1 VFLLLK
7 FMQGLFSPC
16 TSSATVGTIVRMTE
30 KNESENVRALVALL
44 HDSGLISR
52 LEADA
57 PLTSLVVQRLAG
69 DGSSRRFWR
78 VGRQDGGPICLA
90 VAPAGGTEQDM
101 MEARSAR
108 LIGMHLH
115 DRRVRVPAQ
124 YGWDAEAGIL
134 LFEDLGDVKLHD
146 LVEQSRN
153 QLGEMDLHAVRPW
166 YVQAVQQ
173 LAFMQIRGAVG
184 FDRDWC
190 WDTRE
195 YDRPLMLNRESGYF
209 LRAFWQELLG
219 QEPVPGITEEFEL
232 IATAASQAPSGFFL
246 HRDFQS
252 RNIMV
257 HNGQP
262 CFIDF
267 QGGRMGPLGYDLAS
281 LLIDPYTA
289 LPASLQE
296 ELIQVYLDAVMA
308 LHPVD
313 MQQFRREYTFLA
325 LQRNLQIIGAFSFLS
340 RVRGKLF
347 FARFIGP
354 ALMSL
359 VERLQDLDLR
369 DLRVLPLMA
378 AQGLKRLRQA
388 V

>member
-1 VFLLLK
+1 
-7 FMQGLFSPC
+7 
-16 TSSATVGTIVRMTE
+16 MTQ
-30 KNESENVRALVALL
+30 KNESENVLALVALL
-44 HDSGLISR
+44 QDTGLISR
-52 LEADA
+52 READA

-78 VGRQDGGPICLA
+78 VGRVGRQSGGPICLA
-90 VAPAGGTEQDM
+90 VAPAGRTEQDM
-101 MEARSAR
+101 MEAGAAR
-108 LIGMHLH
+108 TIGMHLYDH
-115 DRRVRVPAQ
+115 GVRVPAQ
-124 YGWDAEAGIL
+124 YGWDAEAGLL

-173 LAFMQIRGAVG
+173 LALMQIHGAVG

-195 YDRPLMLNRESGYF
+195 YDRPLMLSRESGYF

-219 QEPVPGITEEFEL
+219 QELMPGIAEEFEQ
-232 IATAASQAPSGFFL
+232 IATAASQAPAAFFL

-257 HNGQP
+257 QNGQLS
-262 CFIDF
+262 FIDF

-289 LPASLQE
+289 LPSSLQE
-296 ELIQVYLDAVMA
+296 ELLQVYLDAVMA

-313 MQQFRREYTFLA
+313 TRQFRRQYTFLA

-340 RVRGKLF
+340 RVRGKVF
-347 FARFIGP
+347 FTRFIAP
-354 ALMSL
+354 ALTSL
-359 VERLQDLDLR
+359 AERLRDQELR
-369 DLRVLPLMA
+369 DLRVLPLLA
-378 AQGLKRLRQA
+378 ARGLKLLQQGRNRIGSKPPLS
-388 V
+388 

>member
-1 VFLLLK
+1 MPSWVLALYLLI
-7 FMQGLFSPC
+7 FFTM
-16 TSSATVGTIVRMTE
+16 AVTVGTIVRMTE
-30 KNESENVRALVALL
+30 KNESENVRALVVLL

-52 LEADA
+52 RETEE

-69 DGSSRRFWR
+69 DGSSRQFWR
-78 VGRQDGGPICLA
+78 VGRHDGASICLA
-90 VAPAGGTEQDM
+90 VAPAGRTEQDM
-101 MEARSAR
+101 MEAGSAR

-115 DRRVRVPAQ
+115 DQGVPVPAQ
-124 YGWDAEAGIL
+124 YGWDAEAGLL

-153 QLGEMDLHAVRPW
+153 PRGEMDLPAVRPW
-166 YVQAVQQ
+166 YVQTVQQ
-173 LAFMQIRGAVG
+173 LAFMQIRGAVD
-184 FDRDWC
+184 FDCDWC
-190 WDTRE
+190 WDTKE

-219 QEPVPGITEEFEL
+219 QNPLPGIAEEFEQ
-232 IATAASQAPSGFFL
+232 IATMASQAPTGFFL

-252 RNIMV
+252 RNIMA

-289 LPASLQE
+289 LPATFQE
-296 ELIQVYLDAVMA
+296 ELLQVYLDAVMA
-308 LHPVD
+308 LDPVD
-313 MQQFRREYTFLA
+313 AQQFRREYSFLA

-340 RVRGKLF
+340 RVRGKVF
-347 FARFIGP
+347 FARFIVP
-354 ALMSL
+354 ALTSL
-359 VERLQDLDLR
+359 VERLQDQELR

-378 AQGLKRLRQA
+378 AQGLNLFSSG

>member
-1 VFLLLK
+1 
-7 FMQGLFSPC
+7 
-16 TSSATVGTIVRMTE
+16 MTE
-30 KNESENVRALVALL
+30 KNESENVRELAALL
-44 HDSGLISR
+44 HESGLVSR
-52 LEADA
+52 QEADA
-57 PLTSLVVQRLAG
+57 PLISLVIQRLAG

-78 VGRQDGGPICLA
+78 VGRRDGGSICLA
-90 VAPAGGTEQDM
+90 VAPAGRTEQDM
-101 MEARSAR
+101 LEARAAR
-108 LIGMHLH
+108 LVGTHLH
-115 DRRVRVPAQ
+115 EHGVRVPAQ
-124 YGWDAEAGIL
+124 YGWDKEAGLL

-153 QLGEMDLHAVRPW
+153 PRGEIDLPAVRPL

-190 WDTRE
+190 WDTQE
-195 YDRPLMLNRESGYF
+195 YDRPLMLSRESGYF

-219 QEPVPGITEEFEL
+219 QEPVPGIAEEFEQ
-232 IATAASQAPSGFFL
+232 IATLASQAPAGFFL

-257 HNGQP
+257 QNSQP

-289 LPASLQE
+289 LPASFQE

-313 MQQFRREYTFLA
+313 RPQFRREYCFLA

-340 RVRGKLF
+340 RVRGKVF
-347 FARFIGP
+347 FARFIVP
-354 ALMSL
+354 ALTSL
-359 VERLQDLDLR
+359 VERLQDQELR
-369 DLRVLPLMA
+369 DLRALPLMA
-378 AQGLKRLRQA
+378 AQGLQLLRQA

>member
-1 VFLLLK
+1 MSSWVLTV
-7 FMQGLFSPC
+7 QLFIFF
-16 TSSATVGTIVRMTE
+16 TTAATVGTIVRMTE
-30 KNESENVRALVALL
+30 KNESENVWALVALL
-44 HDSGLISR
+44 HGTGLISR
-52 LEADA
+52 QEADA

-78 VGRQDGGPICLA
+78 VGRRDGGPICLA
-90 VAPAGGTEQDM
+90 VAPAGRTEQDM

-108 LIGMHLH
+108 MIGVHLR
-115 DRRVRVPAQ
+115 DRGVRVPAQ
-124 YGWDAEAGIL
+124 YGWDAEAGLL
-134 LFEDLGDVKLHD
+134 LFEDLGDMKLHD

-153 QLGEMDLHAVRPW
+153 PMGEMDLHAVRPW

-173 LAFMQIRGAVG
+173 LARMQIRGAVG
-184 FDRDWC
+184 FNRDWC
-190 WDTRE
+190 WDTQK

-219 QEPVPGITEEFEL
+219 QEPVPGIAEEFEL
-232 IATAASQAPSGFFL
+232 IATAASQAPATFFL

-257 HNGQP
+257 QNGQLG
-262 CFIDF
+262 FIDF

-289 LPASLQE
+289 LPSSLQE
-296 ELIQVYLDAVMA
+296 ELLQVYLDAVMA

-313 MQQFRREYTFLA
+313 TQQFRREYSFLA

-340 RVRGKLF
+340 RVRGKVF
-347 FARFIGP
+347 FAHFIAP
-354 ALMSL
+354 ALTSL
-359 VERLQDLDLR
+359 VERLRDQDLR

-378 AQGLKRLRQA
+378 TRGLKLFCR
-388 V
+388 